1 MKSDSNLLVFN
12 ATQKFNQILD
22 RLLPQI
28 WQVVY
33 LLKHLAQLTE
43 ELWLICFEICFKSLN
58 EIN

>member
-43 ELWLICFEICFKSLN
+43 EL
-58 EIN
+58 